1 MPRSERGRIAETS
14 HLSPKGLRNASPASG
29 CADQVVL
36 PTLAGLVQGED
47 EDDALARGLGV
58 ASAGALSDVQR
69 KYAERVKA
77 KLAEVRL
84 LPFCCPLH
92 AYLTLQRR

>member
-1 MPRSERGRIAETS
+1 MR
-14 HLSPKGLRNASPASG
+14 LNAWAKQWMLP
-29 CADQVVL
+29 VL
-36 PTLAGLVQGED
+36 TGLVQGED

-84 LPFCCPLH
+84 PPHRCPLH
-92 AYLTLQRR
+92 AHCTLQQR

>member
-1 MPRSERGRIAETS
+1 MLP
-14 HLSPKGLRNASPASG
+14 
-29 CADQVVL
+29 VL
-36 PTLAGLVQGED
+36 TGLVQGED

-58 ASAGALSDVQR
+58 ASAGALSGVQR

-77 KLAEVRL
+77 KLAEVRH
-84 LPFCCPLH
+84 LPLCCPLH